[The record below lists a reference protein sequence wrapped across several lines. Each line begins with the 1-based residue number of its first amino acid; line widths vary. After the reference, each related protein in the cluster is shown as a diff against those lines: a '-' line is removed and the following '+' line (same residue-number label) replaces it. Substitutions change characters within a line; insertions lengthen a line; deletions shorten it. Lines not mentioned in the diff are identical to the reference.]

1 MYVFVTQEDMNV
13 IAVDWSHGAGLPYG
27 QATANTRVVGAQVGK
42 LINFLV
48 ANTNITEDD
57 VHVIGHSLGAHV
69 AGYAGQRVHNMSRIT
84 GKRYPGGMISTC
96 RYITP
101 VLKKHKKKQKRE
113 RSGVHPCIKLVK
125 SNKQTKTNKQTNK

>member
-1 MYVFVTQEDMNV
+1 M

-48 ANTNITEDD
+48 ANTNVTADD

-84 GKRYPGGMISTC
+84 GERYPGGMISTC
-96 RYITP
+96 RYITST
-101 VLKKHKKKQKRE
+101 QKTQE
-113 RSGVHPCIKLVK
+113 
-125 SNKQTKTNKQTNK
+125 KTEKRT